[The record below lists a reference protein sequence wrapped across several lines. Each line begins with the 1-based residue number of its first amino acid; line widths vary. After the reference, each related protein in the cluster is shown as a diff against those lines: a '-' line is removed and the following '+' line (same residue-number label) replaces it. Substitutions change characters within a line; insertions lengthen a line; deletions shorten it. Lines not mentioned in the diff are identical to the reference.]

1 MKGFLN
7 KVLLF
12 FLILLIAVAGTFGI
26 TYLLSYRNVSN
37 ITLDD
42 NIHTI
47 ICGDS
52 HTKTALNDSV
62 IPNSLNIS
70 HSSEHYLYT
79 YNVLK
84 VLLRNNP
91 QVRTVILGFS
101 FHNMSSYYDDNLFEP
116 EKTQYMYPRYISVLD
131 RKAFSTILTSNVRG
145 FVRDIKDIYQGVN
158 RHIGAKELSQYGFIG
173 GFYDSDR
180 ANKNDS
186 TLRRALMEHYYN
198 PDQSLQGFSTFQ
210 LLYLRSISDLCREAN
225 VRLIL
230 MNCPVSREYRA
241 QIPAKF
247 IANYYGIAEEYEN
260 AFMDYHDYF
269 VPEESYGDGD
279 HLNKSGSKLFS
290 LYFLNQKKSEN
301 EGDDKNLYK

>member
-12 FLILLIAVAGTFGI
+12 FLILLIAVAGTFSI
-26 TYLLSYRNVSN
+26 TYFLSYRNVSN

-52 HTKTALNDSV
+52 HTKTALNDSI
-62 IPNSLNIS
+62 IPNSLNIA

-79 YNVLK
+79 FNVLK
-84 VLLRNNP
+84 ILLKSNP
-91 QVRTVILGFS
+91 QIRTVILGFS

-131 RKAFSTILTSNVRG
+131 RKAVSMILTSNLSG

-158 RHIGAKELSQYGFIG
+158 RHIGAKDLSQYGFIG

-180 ANKNDS
+180 TNKNDS
-186 TLRRALMEHYYN
+186 TLRRALMYHYYN

-210 LLYLRSISDLCREAN
+210 LLYLKSIFDMCRDAN

-241 QIPAKF
+241 QIPARF
-247 IANYYGIAEEYEN
+247 IEHYYEVAEKYEDV
-260 AFMDYHDYF
+260 FIDYHDYI
-269 VPEESYGDGD
+269 VPEDFYGDGD

-290 LYFLNQKKSEN
+290 LYFINQKKWED
-301 EGDDKNLYK
+301 EGNDKNFHK